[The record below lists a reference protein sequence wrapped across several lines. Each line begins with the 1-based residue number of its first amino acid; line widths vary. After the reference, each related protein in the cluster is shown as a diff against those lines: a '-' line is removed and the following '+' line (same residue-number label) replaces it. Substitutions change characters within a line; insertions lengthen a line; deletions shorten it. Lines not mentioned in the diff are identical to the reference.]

1 MKRASKKL
9 LIAAALVLLTAMM
22 FLTMPLSVMAKSTV
36 TRPTALTVTANG
48 VTIDP
53 ADADYEERQ
62 VYEMEFWANG
72 SDFSSFAFSFRMPAF
87 VQVQDVMLDS
97 ALDGLDNT
105 VFSWHEKDGL
115 VNTTYSSSD
124 NVSGVRLFTVR
135 FTVKD
140 YSFAYCAVECVSAD
154 FVNVDLNTVEVSA
167 DLGFV
172 QIGEV
177 SFTTMGDVDGNGT
190 VDLADLLIIQRS
202 MVNPDYA
209 LNEAQFAVADIDKN
223 GVITILDCQY
233 IQNYLVGR
241 IDSLENIGGGG
252 EIKMYTV
259 KVVVMDENGN
269 VLVDMPASVGE
280 GESYYVA
287 TAPAMQALNARYEV
301 LEFVSARS
309 DYYGEI
315 NFDVSGEEYPVK
327 CDDQLTVVVKVV
339 EKERAV
345 QYTFAA
351 EMKMEDDTV
360 RLLNYAFY
368 TDGTALFKMEMIQGD
383 KIVDSAEQAVQWL
396 QDGQYID
403 VIIPEMGLQRM
414 FVINKDG
421 TLSAYEGNQPEPD
434 VPSDDYVVR
443 TSWDVQV
450 GVVVGTSS
458 EELVARLCKHTFT
471 IVFSQSG
478 EFTVPITPDMI
489 NYANVNLNEVGEY
502 EVEIHYSVNGHGGT
516 IWVDVYVIEDK
527 SKVEILGVYD
537 FPEGKDMMGVSTI
550 TVYADGTLQL
560 GEVYQTKYQ
569 EFKDNVVIFS
579 LYGGDFVISLDDAT
593 KAASYY
599 KPTEEMIG
607 RYVYDMGGGTMFFE
621 VYGKYD
627 GAGDYVTVYGV
638 DAGDY
643 QISMT
648 TRAYLDLGERV
659 LRHAATPCDM
669 TFDENNILTENHQ
682 IEIRT
687 EEPGCD
693 RYGYEIE
700 YCVKCGRTVN
710 RTEIPPIGHQYG
722 EDGNCVNCGKSEQGD
737 FELENRRNEM
747 LKEMEN
753 KWQHLWDQ
761 YGENLSA
768 FEGQYDKYYNA
779 VANARDMGTLEEYFN
794 YFWKMVE
801 EVHNKLGGMTQIYV
815 SGWYYLNGIPTSVV
829 QGGSVEQYIKDY
841 LIGNTLTLELSDGTT
856 VPVIIEENMIGV
868 NGSFDAVG
876 YCWIYIHVAVG
887 DINHTCDISINV
899 TPDMSGVA
907 SKVYRYTEAFN
918 GWDIIT
924 VYENDMLE
932 IFGQYYSYMVLSA
945 DDAVTVIRFHGN
957 SFYGES
963 VLALNHK
970 DLTASF
976 YQPDGNVVGR
986 YTLQEGDNEFIYTL
1000 YGESAVSGD
1009 FVVVVQRKLGD
1020 GQGNFKQED
1029 QYTTALYC
1037 NFEECFINTAD
1048 YGMLS
1053 FDEAGNLYRKEI
1065 VEPEKPNDPT
1075 QQFEQFRDQVKDQ
1088 IKMLWSEIEQGNWEV
1103 SDEQYAQYNSIME
1116 RIYQASENWQID
1128 ELYQEAKDLCNT
1140 IKGIVELRYWGTTGI
1155 PHTVLAGITMEEFYE
1170 MLNSAKLYMVY
1181 SDGTEVEIALSAE
1194 MFNLKR
1200 LELSKPG
1207 EYDISWSYQPEG
1219 LEYALN
1225 GMPRVEVI
1233 ENMGEGE
1240 GVEYSY
1246 IPFTEGAI
1254 NAMEWDTIT
1263 LYKNGYALL
1272 RDDYGM
1278 SFVEYVLDGDMLTYT
1293 YYGVVGLFQIVKD
1306 EAGNAIG
1313 ISYYRPEKAD
1323 RELLYDDGEDMYIRL
1338 ETFVLN
1344 GRDYAFFDLREYNRD
1359 GSQDMYEMAGDI
1371 LFNAD
1376 TTKVYL
1382 ALFGGCWF
1390 EISEKNELIP
1400 CECEHLYEEDGCCRY
1415 CGDNINGDGEIKDDY
1430 VENGGYTESEKE
1442 NVTGGEG
1449 NTYAT
1454 VAVNA

>member
-9 LIAAALVLLTAMM
+9 LIAAVSVLLTALM
-22 FLTMPLSVMAKSTV
+22 FLAMPLAAAAESTV

-124 NVSGVRLFTVR
+124 NVSGVRLFTVH

-140 YSFAYCAVECVSAD
+140 YTPAYCAVECVSAD

-167 DLGFV
+167 ELGFV

-177 SFTTMGDVDGNGT
+177 SFGKMGDVDGNGT

-202 MVNPDYA
+202 MVNPDYP
-209 LNEAQFAVADIDKN
+209 LNEMQFVVADIDKN
-223 GVITILDCQY
+223 GEITILDCQY

-252 EIKMYTV
+252 EVKMYTV
-259 KVVVMDENGN
+259 KVIVLDENGN
-269 VLVDMPASVGE
+269 MLVDMPTSVTE
-280 GESYYVA
+280 GAPYYVA
-287 TAPAMQALNARYEV
+287 TAPAMKMLNSRYEV
-301 LEFVSARS
+301 LEFISARS
-309 DYYGEI
+309 DYYGEMS
-315 NFDVSGEEYPVK
+315 FDVSGEEYPVK
-327 CDDQLTVVVKVV
+327 CDDQLTVVVKAVK
-339 EKERAV
+339 KERSV
-345 QYTFAA
+345 QYTFAT
-351 EMKMEDDTV
+351 EMKTEDGSVMILDYT
-360 RLLNYAFY
+360 FY
-368 TDGTALFKMEMIQGD
+368 TDGTVLGEMQWIRDGEV
-383 KIVDSAEQAVQWL
+383 VDSEQDTTNWVQN
-396 QDGQYID
+396 GQYID
-403 VIIPEMGLQRM
+403 ILVEKDQWETLFI
-414 FVINKDG
+414 VNKDG
-421 TLSAYEGNQPEPD
+421 SLSVYEGNQPEPD
-434 VPSDDYVVR
+434 VPSDDYVVS
-443 TSWDVQV
+443 TSWDIQV
-450 GVVVGTSS
+450 GVVVGTDPQV
-458 EELVARLCKHTFT
+458 LVEKLCKQTFT

-478 EFTVPITPDMI
+478 EYTVQITPDMI
-489 NYANVNLNEVGEY
+489 NYAYVNLNEVGEY

-560 GEVYQTKYQ
+560 GEVYQTGYEQ
-569 EFKDNVVIFS
+569 FKDNVVIFS

-607 RYVYDMGGGTMFFE
+607 RYVYDMGGATMFFE
-621 VYGKYD
+621 VYGKY
-627 GAGDYVTVYGV
+627 GAPGDYVTVYGV
-638 DAGDY
+638 AYEGFEMT
-643 QISMT
+643 MT
-648 TRAYLDLGERV
+648 TRAYLDMEGRV

-669 TFDENNILTENHQ
+669 TFDENNVLTENH
-682 IEIRT
+682 ELATRT
-687 EEPGCD
+687 EAPTCD
-693 RYGYEIE
+693 QYGYEIE
-700 YCVKCGRTVN
+700 YCVKCNRTVN
-710 RTEIPPIGHQYG
+710 RTEIEPLGHQYG

-753 KWQHLWDQ
+753 EWQSLRKQ
-761 YGENLSA
+761 YGENLTA

-779 VANARDMGTLEEYFN
+779 VANAREMGTLEEYFN
-794 YFWKMVE
+794 YFRKMVDA
-801 EVHNKLGGMTQIYV
+801 VHNKLGGMTQIYV
-815 SGWYYLNGIPTSVV
+815 SGWYYLNEIPTSVV

-856 VPVIIEENMIGV
+856 VPVIIEDYMINV
-868 NGSFDAVG
+868 EGSFDAVG
-876 YCWIYIHVAVG
+876 SCWIYIHVAVG
-887 DINHTCDISINV
+887 NINHTRDLVVNV

-907 SKVYRYTEAFN
+907 STAYRYTEAFN
-918 GWDIIT
+918 GWGTIT
-924 VYENDMLE
+924 VYENSMLE

-1037 NFEECFINTAD
+1037 NFEKNYINSVEH
-1048 YGMLS
+1048 GMLS
-1053 FDEAGNLYRKEI
+1053 FDEKGNLYRKEI
-1065 VEPEKPNDPT
+1065 VEPEYPEDPS
-1075 QQFEQFRDQVKDQ
+1075 QKFEQYRDQ
-1088 IKMLWSEIEQGNWEV
+1088 IKDEIKTLWSEIDQGEWEV
-1103 SDEQYAQYNSIME
+1103 SDEQRAQYNSIME
-1116 RIYQASENWQID
+1116 RIYTVSEIWELD
-1128 ELYQEAKDLCNT
+1128 ELRREAEALCKE
-1140 IKGIVELRYWGTTGI
+1140 IKGIVEVEYFSQSGVPHRVVVGT
-1155 PHTVLAGITMEEFYE
+1155 TMEEFLE
-1170 MLNSAKLYMVY
+1170 MLSRAKVTVY
-1181 SDGTEVEIALSAE
+1181 YTNGTSKEYNLTAD
-1194 MFNLKR
+1194 MFDLGGVNLN
-1200 LELSKPG
+1200 EAG
-1207 EYDISWSYQPEG
+1207 EYNFLWYFELDGEIREFHDWI
-1219 LEYALN
+1219 
-1225 GMPRVEVI
+1225 EVI
-1233 ENMGEGE
+1233 ENKAENAKLTATYDYVARE
-1240 GVEYSY
+1240 
-1246 IPFTEGAI
+1246 TGAY
-1254 NAMEWDTIT
+1254 NEWYKIE
-1263 LYKNGYALL
+1263 LYDNGYALL
-1272 RDDYGM
+1272 FEDYGVR
-1278 SFVEYVLDGDMLTYT
+1278 FVEYQLDGNILVYH
-1293 YYGVVGLFQIVKD
+1293 YYD
-1306 EAGNAIG
+1306 
-1313 ISYYRPEKAD
+1313 
-1323 RELLYDDGEDMYIRL
+1323 ELLLCEVLEDKNMMTAYCPKDFTKYSFGAPEWGMIVDLHVFTYGDMHFAYLVGYEIEEDGTQEVMEMTCSIYFNDAGTKLRVPVMDDM
-1338 ETFVLN
+1338 
-1344 GRDYAFFDLREYNRD
+1344 
-1359 GSQDMYEMAGDI
+1359 
-1371 LFNAD
+1371 
-1376 TTKVYL
+1376 
-1382 ALFGGCWF
+1382 WF
-1390 EISEKNELIP
+1390 EIGEGNELIP
-1400 CECEHLYEEDGCCRY
+1400 CECEHLYEEDGYCRY

-1442 NVTGGEG
+1442 NVAVGG
-1449 NTYAT
+1449 NDYTDAT